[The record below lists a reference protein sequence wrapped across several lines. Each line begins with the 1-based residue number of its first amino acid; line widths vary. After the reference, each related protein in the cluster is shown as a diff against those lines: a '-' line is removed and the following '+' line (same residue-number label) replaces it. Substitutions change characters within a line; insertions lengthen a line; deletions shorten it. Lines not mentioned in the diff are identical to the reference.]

1 MSYTEL
7 FYWLTIAENAK
18 NFFVTFIIIFTIVAV
33 GSTFGFLVGR
43 NSDFTCEKDGAAER
57 AKKWM
62 WWSYPFLMI
71 FWILYIGTPDR
82 KQALLIIA
90 GGTTLDYLANDSIAK
105 QIPRELSTFV
115 VSELKNMAKEAKVD
129 LGIASQKDKL
139 LDGVKNMSTEQLIE
153 AMKTNPE
160 LKKVLLE

>member
-18 NFFVTFIIIFTIVAV
+18 DFFVTFIVIFTIIAT
-33 GSTFGFLVGR
+33 GSTLGFLVGR
-43 NSDFTCEKDGAAER
+43 DADFTCPKGGAAER

-62 WWSYPFLMI
+62 WWSYPFLI
-71 FWILYIGTPDR
+71 LFWMLYIGTPDR

-105 QIPRELSTFV
+105 QIPREMSTFV

-139 LDGVKNMSTEQLIE
+139 LESARNMSSEQLIE

-160 LKKVLLE
+160 LKKILLE